1 MDNLLAG
8 SDFLLLSEESTDKTR
23 RAQLTVFLT
32 DSLTVPL
39 IRHLRNLSV

>member
-23 RAQLTVFLT
+23 HAQLTVFF
-32 DSLTVPL
+32 
-39 IRHLRNLSV
+39 